1 MSSARHQLILLG
13 LVCQGLSWDNFAAPL
28 LYALLW
34 AACLRLP
41 RRPARM
47 GQAADVSAII
57 LGGVLAWQLAPVF
70 GASAHFAIGHGLA
83 LLQLLRLRRPLDRRE
98 KLFSLIVAVGHLAVA
113 CTVILDYRFILLLGA
128 MLVLLPRAL
137 MELELDSSPAT
148 PGITGPIP
156 RLGLAVGVAIFA
168 VMAAVFVLVPRGFL
182 GTPFAA
188 RLPGGSQ
195 RPSGARISA
204 RYDLA
209 DGADVAFADV
219 RSLLTTLMR
228 TSATHAEFEAVV
240 RPAFNLTECVCAYLS
255 HPHGKA
261 ELE

>member
-1 MSSARHQLILLG
+1 MSPSASVGAHSGNAFIH
-13 LVCQGLSWDNFAAPL
+13 SFISAPPSAAPGPT
-28 LYALLW
+28 
-34 AACLRLP
+34 RL
-41 RRPARM
+41 A
-47 GQAADVSAII
+47 GNGSV
-57 LGGVLAWQLAPVF
+57 
-70 GASAHFAIGHGLA
+70 
-83 LLQLLRLRRPLDRRE
+83 
-98 KLFSLIVAVGHLAVA
+98 
-113 CTVILDYRFILLLGA
+113 
-128 MLVLLPRAL
+128 
-137 MELELDSSPAT
+137 
-148 PGITGPIP
+148 
-156 RLGLAVGVAIFA
+156 
-168 VMAAVFVLVPRGFL
+168 
-182 GTPFAA
+182 AA

-240 RPAFNLTECVCAYLS
+240 RPAFNLTECVCPYLS

>member
-1 MSSARHQLILLG
+1 MHTQATHSFHFISFQPR
-13 LVCQGLSWDNFAAPL
+13 
-28 LYALLW
+28 
-34 AACLRLP
+34 RLP
-41 RRPARM
+41 APRPTR
-47 GQAADVSAII
+47 
-57 LGGVLAWQLAPVF
+57 LA
-70 GASAHFAIGHGLA
+70 GNG
-83 LLQLLRLRRPLDRRE
+83 
-98 KLFSLIVAVGHLAVA
+98 SL
-113 CTVILDYRFILLLGA
+113 
-128 MLVLLPRAL
+128 
-137 MELELDSSPAT
+137 
-148 PGITGPIP
+148 
-156 RLGLAVGVAIFA
+156 
-168 VMAAVFVLVPRGFL
+168 
-182 GTPFAA
+182 AA
-188 RLPGGSQ
+188 RLPGGGLQ